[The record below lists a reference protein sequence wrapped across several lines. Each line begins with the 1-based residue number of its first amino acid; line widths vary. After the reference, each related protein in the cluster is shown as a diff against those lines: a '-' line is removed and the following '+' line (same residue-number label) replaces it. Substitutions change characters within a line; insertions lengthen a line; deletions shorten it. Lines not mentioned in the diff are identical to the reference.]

1 MSSSTVTSTPAF
13 NGDPF
18 AIEVLR
24 DRVQF
29 DEELR
34 EAGSLVWL
42 DEYQI
47 WATGRYDVVNTIFRD
62 RERFSSASGTGLLNI
77 KKDKNWRRAS
87 VILDTDPP
95 ATPSSPRP
103 SSSSARPRRT
113 PLPSSADWNATSCVP
128 S

>member
-62 RERFSSASGTGLLNI
+62 HERFSSASGTGLLNI

-113 PLPSSADWNATSCVP
+113 SLPSSADWNATSCVP